1 LKYLQVD
8 TWPEFGGVLLG
19 SLRGCKRVGEV
30 FARKA
35 SGLVR
40 EASLLDTFGIGF
52 MNNGVGVGIWTMA
65 SWGLY
70 TMPTGNMF
78 WASILATF
86 MCITGIAL
94 VWGFLGGSMP
104 RSGGDYIANS
114 RIIHPAVG
122 IAMSMTNAGFVMTM
136 WIATLAPW
144 MADPGMTTLLA
155 SVGAEQ
161 SWIDWCASAE
171 GIFIIATLSNIW
183 GFYIVVLGLK
193 VYNINQRIVMFA
205 GFFCLIVAGL
215 VLSTSSHSD
224 FVAAYND
231 AAAEAGQSMDYQAT
245 IDTVASEGVALAGSQ
260 PEFHWYDTLALF
272 PGVAWATAYGYQ
284 ITFICGEVKRP
295 QRNIVLGQVLAALI
309 PGFFLC
315 WFAVGMV
322 NVMGQDFL
330 GSIAWIENN
339 AEGPAYENYSLSGV
353 NTFYLVSLLS
363 DNSVVDAL
371 IGLVFILFD
380 VLWMPISY
388 IAFSR
393 AAFAWGMDRLGPMWF
408 TDVNAKYHSPVKNN
422 ILMFGMSEVGIAIY
436 ALNADTLLGIVIVA
450 LEAMSA
456 WGVMALSGLLFPYV
470 KRARTIWEASPYKFR
485 LGPIYVLT
493 LASIMNL
500 LFVGI
505 LLYYFFSLE
514 NLEPFSRGGL
524 VVYVVIWVF
533 SVLWYLYWV
542 RHWKKQGIDLSLAWK
557 ELPPA

>member
-1 LKYLQVD
+1 M
-8 TWPEFGGVLLG
+8 
-19 SLRGCKRVGEV
+19 GEV

-70 TMPTGNMF
+70 TMPTGDMF

-155 SVGAEQ
+155 SVGADQ
-161 SWIDWCASAE
+161 SWIDWCASAK

-193 VYNINQRIVMFA
+193 VYNLNQRIVMFA

-215 VLSTSSHSD
+215 VLSTSSHAD
-224 FVAAYND
+224 FVTAYND
-231 AAAEAGQSMDYQAT
+231 AAAEAGQSMDYQGT
-245 IDTVASEGVALAGSQ
+245 IDMVASEGVALAGAK
-260 PEFHWYDTLALF
+260 PVFHWYDTLALF

-339 AEGPAYENYSLSGV
+339 AEGPAYDNYSLSGV
-353 NTFYLVSLLS
+353 NTFYMVSLLS

-408 TDVNAKYHSPVKNN
+408 TDVNPKYHSPVKNN
-422 ILMFGMSEVGIAIY
+422 ILMLAMSEIGIGIY

-514 NLEPFSRGGL
+514 NLEPFSHGGL
-524 VVYVVIWVF
+524 VVYIVIWAF
-533 SVLWYLYWV
+533 SVTWYLYWV
-542 RHWKKQGIDLSLAWK
+542 RHWKKQGIDLALAWK

>member
-1 LKYLQVD
+1 
-8 TWPEFGGVLLG
+8 
-19 SLRGCKRVGEV
+19 VGEV

-52 MNNGVGVGIWTMA
+52 MNNGVGVGVWTMA

-70 TMPTGNMF
+70 VMPTGDMF
-78 WASILATF
+78 WASILATL

-122 IAMSMTNAGFVMTM
+122 IAMSMTNAGFIMTM
-136 WIATLAPW
+136 WIATLGPW

-155 SVGAEQ
+155 SIGADQ

-171 GIFIIATLSNIW
+171 GIFIIATLSNLW
-183 GFYIVVLGLK
+183 GFYIVVVGLK
-193 VYNINQRIVMFA
+193 MYNMNQRVVMVA
-205 GFFCLIVAGL
+205 GFFCLIVAGI
-215 VLSTSSHSD
+215 VLATSSHAD
-224 FVAAYND
+224 FVTAYD
-231 AAAEAGQSMDYQAT
+231 QAAADHGSLSYDDTIAGV
-245 IDTVASEGVALAGSQ
+245 VAEGVPLNDGMKPS
-260 PEFHWYDTLALF
+260 FNWFDTLALF
-272 PGVAWATAYGYQ
+272 PAVAWATAYGYQ

-315 WFAVGMV
+315 WFAIGLT

-330 GSIAWIENN
+330 GAIAWVENN
-339 AEGPAYENYSLSGV
+339 AEGPTYDSYALPSV
-353 NTFYLVSLLS
+353 NTFYMMSLLTGNAAVQFS
-363 DNSVVDAL
+363 
-371 IGLVFILFD
+371 IGLTFILFD
-380 VLWMPISY
+380 ILWMPISY

-408 TDVNAKYHSPVKNN
+408 TDVNPKYHSPVKNN
-422 ILMFGMSEVGIAIY
+422 ILMLAMSEIGIAIY

-470 KRARTIWEASPYKFR
+470 KKSKTIWEASPYKFK
-485 LGPIYVLT
+485 LGPIYALT
-493 LASIMNL
+493 VASIINL
-500 LFVGI
+500 VFVGVLI
-505 LLYYFFSLE
+505 YFFFTLE
-514 NLEPFSRGGL
+514 NLEPFSRGGII
-524 VVYVVIWVF
+524 VYAAIWVF
-533 SVLWYLYWV
+533 GVIWYFLWL
-542 RHWKKQGIDLSLAWK
+542 RHWKKQGIDLALAWK

>member
-1 LKYLQVD
+1 M
-8 TWPEFGGVLLG
+8 
-19 SLRGCKRVGEV
+19 GEV

-70 TMPTGNMF
+70 TMPTGDMF
-78 WASILATF
+78 WASILATI

-155 SVGAEQ
+155 SVGADQ
-161 SWIDWCASAE
+161 SAIDWCASPE
-171 GIFIIATLSNIW
+171 GIFIISTISNLW
-183 GFYIVVLGLK
+183 GFYIVVVGLK
-193 VYNINQRIVMFA
+193 MYNLNQRVVMFA
-205 GFFCLIVAGL
+205 GFFCLIVAGI
-215 VLSTSSHSD
+215 VLTTSSHSD
-224 FVAAYND
+224 FVTAYND
-231 AAAEAGQSMDYQAT
+231 AASAAGQSMDYQQT
-245 IDTVASEGVALAGSQ
+245 IDMVAADGVPLNDGMK
-260 PEFHWYDTLALF
+260 PTFNWYDSLALF
-272 PGVAWATAYGYQ
+272 PAIAWATAYGYQ

-295 QRNIVLGQVLAALI
+295 QRNIVLGQVLAAVI

-315 WFAVGMV
+315 WFAVGIV
-322 NVMGQDFL
+322 NVMGQDFM
-330 GSIAWIENN
+330 GAIAWIENDGSG
-339 AEGPAYENYSLSGV
+339 AGAENYSLPSV

-363 DNSVVDAL
+363 DNQAVDLL

-380 VLWMPISY
+380 ILWMPISY

-408 TDVNAKYHSPVKNN
+408 TDVNPKYHSPVKNN
-422 ILMFGMSEVGIAIY
+422 IVMLVMSEIGIGIY
-436 ALNADTLLGIVIVA
+436 SLNADTLLGIVIVA

-456 WGVMALSGLLFPYV
+456 WGVMAVSGLLFPYV

-485 LGPIYVLT
+485 VGPIYILT

-500 LFVGI
+500 LFVGTLI
-505 LLYYFFSLE
+505 YYFFTLE
-514 NLEPFSRGGL
+514 NLEPFSRGGII
-524 VVYVVIWVF
+524 VYTAIWVF
-533 SVLWYLYWV
+533 GVLWYVLWL
-542 RHWKKQGIDLSLAWK
+542 RHWKRQGIDLKLAWK

>member
-1 LKYLQVD
+1 M
-8 TWPEFGGVLLG
+8 
-19 SLRGCKRVGEV
+19 GEV

-65 SWGLY
+65 SWGLFCA
-70 TMPTGNMF
+70 PTGNMF
-78 WASILATF
+78 WATILATV
-86 MCITGIAL
+86 MCVLGIAL

-155 SVGAEQ
+155 SIGAEQ
-161 SWIDWCASAE
+161 SMIDWCASTT
-171 GIFIIATLSNIW
+171 GIFVIATLSNIW
-183 GFYIVVLGLK
+183 GFWIVVFGLK
-193 VYNINQRIVMFA
+193 MYNINQRVIMFA
-205 GFFCLIVAGL
+205 GFFCLIVAGI
-215 VLSTSSHSD
+215 VLSTTSHTE
-224 FVAAYND
+224 FVNAYD
-231 AAAEAGQSMDYQAT
+231 AAAAEAGSIDYATTVDMVQNQSAYNDAYWEEYMGAPLED
-245 IDTVASEGVALAGSQ
+245 VALE
-260 PEFHWYDTLALF
+260 PEDGKIDWYATLGLF

-309 PGFFLC
+309 PCFFLA
-315 WFAVGMV
+315 WFAVGMT
-322 NVMGQDFL
+322 NAMGQPFV
-330 GSIAWIENN
+330 GAIAYIENN
-339 AEGPAYENYSLSGV
+339 ADGPAYENYTLPSV
-353 NTFYLVSLLS
+353 NTFYLVSLAT
-363 DNSVVDAL
+363 DNNAVDFL

-408 TDVNAKYHSPVKNN
+408 TDVHPRWHSPVKNN
-422 ILMFGMSEVGIAIY
+422 IVMFVMSEIGIGLY
-436 ALNADTLLGIVIVA
+436 AMSPDTLLGVVIVG
-450 LEAMSA
+450 LEALSA
-456 WGVMALSGLLFPYV
+456 WGVMAVSGLLFPYV
-470 KRARTIWEASPYKFR
+470 KRARTIWEASPYKFH

-493 LASIMNL
+493 VASIINL

-505 LLYYFFSLE
+505 LIYMFFALP
-514 NLEPFSRGGL
+514 NLDFYSNSGL
-524 VVYVVIWVF
+524 IVYISIWVF
-533 SVLWYLYWV
+533 SIAWYFYWV
-542 RHWKKQGIDLSLAWK
+542 TKWKKQGIDLRLAWK

>member
-1 LKYLQVD
+1 M
-8 TWPEFGGVLLG
+8 
-19 SLRGCKRVGEV
+19 GEV

-52 MNNGVGVGIWTMA
+52 MNNGVGVGVWTMA
-65 SWGLY
+65 SWGLF
-70 TMPTGNMF
+70 TAPTGNMF
-78 WASILATF
+78 WAVILATI
-86 MCITGIAL
+86 MCVFGIAL

-136 WIATLAPW
+136 WIALLAPW

-155 SVGAEQ
+155 AVGADQ
-161 SWIDWCASAE
+161 SWIDWCASAT
-171 GIFIIATLSNIW
+171 GIFTIATVSNIW
-183 GFYIVVLGLK
+183 GFWIVVVGLK
-193 VYNINQRIVMFA
+193 MYNMNQRIVMFA
-205 GFFCLIVAGL
+205 GFFCLIVAGI
-215 VLSTSSHSD
+215 VLSTASHAD
-224 FVAAYND
+224 FVAAYDD
-231 AAAEAGQSMDYQAT
+231 AATEAGSIDYATT
-245 IDTVASEGVALAGSQ
+245 IDMVANQGDYNDPYWEAYNGAPLEDVGVA
-260 PEFHWYDTLALF
+260 PEEGKIDWYATLGLF
-272 PGVAWATAYGYQ
+272 PAVAWATAYGYQ

-309 PGFFLC
+309 PCLFLS
-315 WFAVGMV
+315 WFAISMV

-330 GSIAWIENN
+330 GSVAYIENYGD
-339 AEGPAYENYSLSGV
+339 GPAYENYTLSSV
-353 NTFYLVSLLS
+353 NTYYLI
-363 DNSVVDAL
+363 SVLTDSSAVQFL

-408 TDVNAKYHSPVKNN
+408 SDVNPRWHSPVKNCL
-422 ILMFGMSEVGIAIY
+422 LMLVMSEIGIAIY
-436 ALNADTLLGIVIVA
+436 ALNADTLLGIVIVG

-456 WGVMALSGLLFPYV
+456 WGVMALSGLLFPYR
-470 KRARTIWEASPYKFR
+470 KRVRTIWEASPYKFKI
-485 LGPIYVLT
+485 GPIYVLT
-493 LASIMNL
+493 IASIINL

-505 LLYYFFSLE
+505 LIYYFFALP
-514 NLEPFSRGGL
+514 NLDFYSSTGLMAYIAIWAFS
-524 VVYVVIWVF
+524 IA
-533 SVLWYLYWV
+533 WYFYWV
-542 RHWKKQGIDLSLAWK
+542 THWKKRGIDLSLAWK

>member
-1 LKYLQVD
+1 M
-8 TWPEFGGVLLG
+8 
-19 SLRGCKRVGEV
+19 GEV

-65 SWGLY
+65 SWGLFCA
-70 TMPTGNMF
+70 PTGNML
-78 WASILATF
+78 AATILATI
-86 MCITGIAL
+86 MCVLGIAL

-161 SWIDWCASAE
+161 SMIDWCASTT
-171 GIFIIATLSNIW
+171 GIFVIATLSNIW
-183 GFYIVVLGLK
+183 GFWIVVVGLK
-193 VYNINQRIVMFA
+193 MYNINQRIVMFA
-205 GFFCLIVAGL
+205 GFFCLIVAGI
-215 VLSTSSHSD
+215 VLSTTSHAQ
-224 FVAAYND
+224 FVDMYDAAANEAGSIDYATTVDMVQNQSAYND
-231 AAAEAGQSMDYQAT
+231 PYWEAYMGAPLED
-245 IDTVASEGVALAGSQ
+245 VALE
-260 PEFHWYDTLALF
+260 PEDGKIDWYATLGLF

-309 PGFFLC
+309 PCIFLS
-315 WFAVGMV
+315 WFAIGMV
-322 NVMGQDFL
+322 NTMGQPFA
-330 GSIAWIENN
+330 GSIAYIENYGD
-339 AEGPAYENYSLSGV
+339 GPAYENYTLPSV
-353 NTFYLVSLLS
+353 NTFYLVSLMS
-363 DNSVVDAL
+363 DNSAVQAL
-371 IGLVFILFD
+371 TGLVFILFD

-408 TDVNAKYHSPVKNN
+408 TDVNPKWHSPVKNN
-422 ILMFGMSEVGIAIY
+422 ILMLAMSEIGIGIY
-436 ALNADTLLGIVIVA
+436 AFNADTLLGVVIVG
-450 LEAMSA
+450 LEALSA
-456 WGVMALSGLLFPYV
+456 WGVMAVSGLLFPYV
-470 KRARTIWEASPYKFR
+470 KKSRTIWEASPYKFH

-493 LASIMNL
+493 IASIINL

-505 LLYYFFSLE
+505 LIYMFFALP
-514 NLEPFSRGGL
+514 NLDFYSNTGL
-524 VVYVVIWVF
+524 MVYIVIWAF
-533 SVLWYLYWV
+533 SIVWYVYWV
-542 RHWKKQGIDLSLAWK
+542 RKWKKQGIDLALAWK